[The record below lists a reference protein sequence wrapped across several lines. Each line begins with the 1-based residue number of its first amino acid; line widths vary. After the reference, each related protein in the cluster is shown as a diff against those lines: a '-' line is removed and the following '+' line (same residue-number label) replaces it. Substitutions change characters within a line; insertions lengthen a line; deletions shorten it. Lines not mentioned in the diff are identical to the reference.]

1 VPVADDVVDRAAVRI
16 GLRSADL
23 GPRRPARRLPSL
35 EPAVEPARRVG
46 RIARRSVVTLAVAG
60 TLGGSYFAIE
70 RIGLDPIGR
79 ALGSSSPA
87 WVIVAVALMCLSMG
101 FRAVSWLAILKAALP
116 AARPRLADAMQ
127 GTAIGVLMSATLPAR
142 LGEPSRA
149 LIVARRLG
157 RPREHLPAVLGTLV
171 SQTLLN
177 VVALVVLGGVM
188 FATVGLFAGRQQ
200 ALLWY
205 ALAPFGVL
213 CAVLVA
219 PALLR
224 SGLPSRSARVHRWLS
239 LARAGAAR
247 VRSGLVVFRRPR
259 LGAGATVMQLGA
271 WALQWLSC
279 YVLLVALG
287 LERHADLGAAA
298 AVLFAVNVSAVLPL
312 TPANLGVF
320 QAACV
325 AVLAGAYGIR
335 AADALGYGIILQAV
349 EVATAVIMGA
359 PALFKEGVSW
369 REVRLRA
376 LHSAPVDLSALP
388 RQPREAEA

>member
-1 VPVADDVVDRAAVRI
+1 
-16 GLRSADL
+16 L

-35 EPAVEPARRVG
+35 DTAPAPAPVFRAGRLARRAALLLGGAGV
-46 RIARRSVVTLAVAG
+46 VAG
-60 TLGGSYFAIE
+60 SYVALE

-87 WVIVAVALMCLSMG
+87 WVLVALALMCLSMG
-101 FRAVSWLAILKAALP
+101 FRAIAWHSILKAALP
-116 AARPRLADAMQ
+116 DARPRLADAMQ

-157 RPREHLPAVLGTLV
+157 RPREYLPAVLGTLV

-177 VVALVVLGGVM
+177 VAALVILGAVM

-200 ALLWY
+200 ALVWY
-205 ALAPFGVL
+205 ALAPFAVL
-213 CAVLVA
+213 CTVLVA

-224 SGLPSRSARVHRWLS
+224 SGLPSRSARVHRWIAQ
-239 LARAGAAR
+239 ARAGAAR
-247 VRSGLVVFRRPR
+247 VRMGLAVFGRPR
-259 LGAGATVMQLGA
+259 LGVAATVMQLGA
-271 WALQWLSC
+271 WALQWLGC

-287 LERHADLGAAA
+287 LEGHADLGAAA

-312 TPANLGVF
+312 TPSNLGVF

-325 AVLAGAYGIR
+325 AVLAGAYDIR

-359 PALFKEGVSW
+359 PALVKEGVSW

-376 LHSAPVDLSALP
+376 MHSAPVQLSALP
-388 RQPREAEA
+388 RHPRNIEA